1 MFGRSAALLVR
12 ELTTDDHHLRRF
24 NYDLFD
30 KVISETQ
37 EHFQQVTT
45 IMEKMQGEN
54 EDGQIS
60 SADENYNGALIH
72 HQSIL
77 RNKRCLLAYMYHR
90 ANRLQRLRW
99 QLGAVLPE
107 DVKELLHPSE
117 KEFVKSYSEAL
128 SSYMTKLDIDLAVD
142 ITPPKDP
149 YIQVRV
155 LNNIG
160 EVLLGDQS
168 TSLVRNSIHFVKRSE
183 AETLISQGLLE
194 EFTG

>member
-30 KVISETQ
+30 KVISEIQ

>member
-1 MFGRSAALLVR
+1 MFGRTAAQLVR
-12 ELTTDDHHLRRF
+12 EVNNDDQHIRRF

-30 KVISETQ
+30 KVIAEIQ

-45 IMEKMQGEN
+45 IMEKGQEEN
-54 EDGQIS
+54 EDGQITS
-60 SADENYNGALIH
+60 VDENYNGAVIH

-107 DVKELLHPSE
+107 DVKGLLHPSE

-128 SSYMTKLDIDLAVD
+128 SSYMTKLDIDLTVD

-155 LNNIG
+155 LDNIG